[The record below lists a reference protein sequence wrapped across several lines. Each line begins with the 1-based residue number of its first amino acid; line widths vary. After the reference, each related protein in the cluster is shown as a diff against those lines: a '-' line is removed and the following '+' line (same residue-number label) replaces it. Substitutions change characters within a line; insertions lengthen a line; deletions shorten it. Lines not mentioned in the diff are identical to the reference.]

1 MTTLVGY
8 VTALL
13 TRDPSHEA
21 APVVVEIYVPAESP
35 GQRTRRFNL
44 GSLCEPRELAM
55 VSVLRDALVHHLAV
69 NLSYHG
75 SDELDAVELHL
86 PVRETYSEGQA
97 QGAAGR
103 IRWLSVNESVMSNT
117 QRGQPDTVTV
127 QLEHEPPFILIIER
141 RNEDTKLAQL
151 ELLRDAFLNE
161 RPVHLSVVPYR
172 VAPGRDVPV
181 IVGVG
186 LGEPP
191 PAWTPEPLP
200 MP

>member
-21 APVVVEIYVPAESP
+21 APVVVEVYVPAESP
-35 GQRTRRFNL
+35 GQSTRRFNL
-44 GSLCEPRELAM
+44 ESLCEPRELAM

-103 IRWLSVNESVMSNT
+103 IRWLSVNESVMSNP
-117 QRGQPDTVTV
+117 QRGQPDAVTV
-127 QLEHEPPFILIIER
+127 QLEQEPPFILIIER

-172 VAPGRDVPV
+172 VAPGRD
-181 IVGVG
+181 GN
-186 LGEPP
+186 LR
-191 PAWTPEPLP
+191 PEVFQNRFLYICQQYP
-200 MP
+200 